1 SIPRLAPNGNIPTYH
16 MALDAMIQGRPYPW
30 VMRWAALIGYF
41 VMWALYFTIFGHKI
55 VGIAR
60 VAGFNI
66 YRNTYKPYQA
76 TSIADFYNR
85 IYYYFKELLV
95 AFFFYPSYLRY
106 FKKHPR
112 LRLFTATLAAAGL
125 GNILFHFLR

>member
-1 SIPRLAPNGNIPTYH
+1 
-16 MALDAMIQGRPYPW
+16 
-30 VMRWAALIGYF
+30 
-41 VMWALYFTIFGHKI
+41 
-55 VGIAR
+55 
-60 VAGFNI
+60 I

-125 GNILFHFLR
+125 GNILFHFLRTEDRILRDGLIKTAVFFTPYVVYGLILGGAIAFSQLRGA